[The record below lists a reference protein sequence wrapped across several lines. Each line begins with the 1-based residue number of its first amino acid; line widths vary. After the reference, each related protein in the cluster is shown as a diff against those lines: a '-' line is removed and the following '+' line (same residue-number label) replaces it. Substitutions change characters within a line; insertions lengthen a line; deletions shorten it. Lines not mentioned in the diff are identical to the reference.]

1 MRATPPPPG
10 CHRLHAAL
18 SAAQHRLAVAEA
30 AAVEARQDVL
40 AAQHALARSALA
52 NRIVARQLYAAM
64 DAIRDF
70 DPAATHWQFIGGMD
84 GEDAEE
90 GSGAIA
96 AAIVDP
102 LQPTASFRTWVEDG
116 AALEQAARCVELVV
130 PLQPTASFITWVED
144 ATQAPL
150 RGLRAVLPSQAL
162 TAAAPH
168 LLRTARRRALTA
180 GSTDEDDSAAADYAE
195 HFAAASAFAAVI
207 YGFNIGAALERAA
220 RRVELED
227 PMLPTASFITWVEDA
242 TQAPLRSLCAV
253 IPPQALTAAAPH
265 LRRTAR
271 RRALTAGSTDEDDS
285 GAEDPIAAA
294 DYAEHFAAASAFAAV
309 IYGFNVGA
317 ALEHIRALVCTPSAG
332 GQLARRSVRGSDC
345 DSNRDSSDAG
355 FASRLGDG
363 DRAQKQRRPRR
374 RSRSS
379 VMALALERDAVAAF
393 GALAALPPMEF
404 HPLLR
409 SANRLATKRVTLLLS
424 EFGIELV
431 VPHRVRRTS
440 HVRRPWSDLSGV
452 FLRSDCALCVSY
464 VSERD
469 AIFTSPFAA
478 QIASHMNE
486 RMRLAHAVK
495 RHDECV
501 RVSSASLAT
510 AAAVAVAMG
519 DATVAGGETSG
530 ASSAGPSSLRSPY
543 ERGSKLQRFF
553 GESSGKRLDVE
564 VRLALFAKTTR
575 EGRLRLRFLEQ
586 LKRVESVPQTVLD
599 LTKQFLSRMTTHLAT
614 KMQVAESPTQTS
626 RVRIAVEEATFLP
639 IENLIERSVAAVLR
653 VEDAAD
659 SSSSSSSSSNAG
671 RVGKLRSGV
680 KAMRG
685 LPQARFDIPL
695 GSRDRLRMRNSGN
708 GGGGPWGRAIVE
720 LRGMDAERLPSRKL
734 ERLLAAVAAVCDTA
748 SEAATAT
755 VEKEDSAVVTVGG
768 ALGADDLLPILT
780 FLIVHSDL
788 KCAAHTSMMLV
799 SLCNLHGE
807 SAYYHTLFDSA
818 ISVVAERL
826 FDDAERLE

>member
-1 MRATPPPPG
+1 M
-10 CHRLHAAL
+10 
-18 SAAQHRLAVAEA
+18 
-30 AAVEARQDVL
+30 
-40 AAQHALARSALA
+40 
-52 NRIVARQLYAAM
+52 
-64 DAIRDF
+64 
-70 DPAATHWQFIGGMD
+70 
-84 GEDAEE
+84 
-90 GSGAIA
+90 
-96 AAIVDP
+96 
-102 LQPTASFRTWVEDG
+102 
-116 AALEQAARCVELVV
+116 
-130 PLQPTASFITWVED
+130 
-144 ATQAPL
+144 
-150 RGLRAVLPSQAL
+150 
-162 TAAAPH
+162 
-168 LLRTARRRALTA
+168 
-180 GSTDEDDSAAADYAE
+180 
-195 HFAAASAFAAVI
+195 
-207 YGFNIGAALERAA
+207 
-220 RRVELED
+220 
-227 PMLPTASFITWVEDA
+227 
-242 TQAPLRSLCAV
+242 
-253 IPPQALTAAAPH
+253 
-265 LRRTAR
+265 
-271 RRALTAGSTDEDDS
+271 
-285 GAEDPIAAA
+285 
-294 DYAEHFAAASAFAAV
+294 

-379 VMALALERDAVAAF
+379 FMALALERDAVAAF